1 MTDHDHI
8 DALKVAADPLRV
20 AAALGLQG
28 RGSRFFCPLCQPQ
41 GGKTPDLS
49 VRDKGFTCHKCGEKG
64 DLLKLIEVAAGLDF
78 PSAVAWLEKETGIP
92 SPGRRG
98 KGTDRDKG
106 RAGIVQ
112 PGRSCEAVRPDT
124 VKTTGPA
131 ADPAIYETFLS
142 SCRPVEGRALDFL
155 IRDKGVAEEVV
166 IALGLRFCGREYQDI
181 MHALKERFGEAALLV
196 AGLLKRSKTG
206 RLVPSFWH
214 YYAKKAGF
222 LVIPYLL
229 DGRPVYLKVRP
240 PVSKADAERL
250 GLVRFLNT
258 SAAVPCLYNVDIL
271 TTREEDSIIFFK
283 LRPGRY
289 GEPSKNRPG
298 KVLICEGESDT
309 WTALSYGF
317 AAVGSPG
324 ASGFK
329 SSWVESFWGIID
341 EAGRSRVYL
350 VMDADKAGEE
360 GEVVIAGLFKT
371 AGLPVPLKL
380 ILPPGMDL
388 TDYMK
393 EGEIVS

>member
-1 MTDHDHI
+1 MADHEHI
-8 DALKVAADPLRV
+8 DTLKAAGDPQRV
-20 AAALGLQG
+20 AVALGLHG
-28 RGSRFFCPLCQPQ
+28 RGNRFRCPDPGCVPSD
-41 GGKTPDLS
+41 GRPPDLS
-49 VRDKGFTCHKCGEKG
+49 LSVGDKGFVCHRCGLKG
-64 DLLKLIEVAAGLDF
+64 DILKLIEVAAGLDF
-78 PSAVAWLEKETGIP
+78 PSAVRWLEDLTGIP
-92 SPGRRG
+92 SPVRHKKRIGKTTGRG
-98 KGTDRDKG
+98 
-106 RAGIVQ
+106 GIVQ
-112 PGRSCEAVRPDT
+112 PGSTSQAVRPDP

-131 ADPAIYETFLS
+131 ADPAIYEAFLS
-142 SCRPVEGRALDFL
+142 ACRPVEGRALDFL
-155 IRDKGVAEEVV
+155 IRDKGVKEEVV
-166 IALGLRFCGREYQDI
+166 IALGLRFCGREYLDV
-181 MHALKERFGEAALLV
+181 MNALTERFGEDALQA
-196 AGLLKRSKTG
+196 AGLLKRNQKG

-229 DGRPVYLKVRP
+229 DGRPVYLKARP
-240 PVSKADAERL
+240 PVSKAEAERL
-250 GLVRFLNT
+250 ELVRFLNT
-258 SAAVPCLYNVDIL
+258 AARVPCLYNADAL
-271 TTREEDSIIFFK
+271 KGHPE
-283 LRPGRY
+283 
-289 GEPSKNRPG
+289 

-388 TDYMK
+388 TDYMRGNGSFNPSTHAR
-393 EGEIVS
+393 GERPL

>member
-1 MTDHDHI
+1 MGRKAKPLEMKLLDGNPGKQRLPHEHI
-8 DALKVAADPLRV
+8 DTLKAAADPQRV
-20 AAALGLQG
+20 AVALGLQG
-28 RGSRFFCPLCQPQ
+28 RGGRFRCPLCIPS
-41 GGKTPDLS
+41 GGKAPDFSLA
-49 VRDKGFTCHKCGEKG
+49 VGNKGFICHRCGEKG
-64 DLLKLIEVAAGLDF
+64 DVLKLVEVALKVEFTDAIK
-78 PSAVAWLEKETGIP
+78 WLENETGIP
-92 SPGRRG
+92 SPVRRG
-98 KGTDRDKG
+98 KGPKGDKG
-106 RAGIVQ
+106 RGGIVQ
-112 PGRSCEAVRPDT
+112 PGATSQAVRPDP

-131 ADPAIYETFLS
+131 ADPAIYEAFLTA
-142 SCRPVEGRALDFL
+142 CRPVEGRALDFL
-155 IRDKGVAEEVV
+155 IRDKGVKEEVV
-166 IALGLRFCGREYQDI
+166 LSLGLRFCGREYKEI
-181 MHALKERFGEAALLV
+181 MDTLTERFGEDALQA
-196 AGLLKRSKTG
+196 AGLLKRNQKG

-222 LVIPYLL
+222 LVIPYMLN
-229 DGRPVYLKVRP
+229 GRPVYLKARP
-240 PVSKADAERL
+240 PVSKAEAERL
-250 GLVRFLNT
+250 ELVRFLNT
-258 SAAVPCLYNVDIL
+258 AARVPCLYNADAL
-271 TTREEDSIIFFK
+271 KGHPE
-283 LRPGRY
+283 
-289 GEPSKNRPG
+289 

>member
-1 MTDHDHI
+1 MADHEHI
-8 DALKVAADPLRV
+8 EALKAAADPQRV
-20 AAALGLQG
+20 AVALGLQG
-28 RGSRFFCPLCQPQ
+28 RGRRFFCPVCQSQ

-49 VRDKGFTCHKCGEKG
+49 VRDKGFTCHKCGLKG
-64 DLLKLIEVAAGLDF
+64 DILKLIEVAAGLDF
-78 PSAVAWLEKETGIP
+78 PSAVRWLEDLTGIP
-92 SPGRRG
+92 SPVRHKKRIGKTTGR
-98 KGTDRDKG
+98 T
-106 RAGIVQ
+106 GIVK
-112 PGRSCEAVRPDT
+112 PGASCEAVRPDP

-131 ADPAIYETFLS
+131 ADPAIYEAFLS
-142 SCRPVEGRALDFL
+142 ACRPVEGRPLEWL
-155 IRDKGVAEEVV
+155 TKDKGIAPDVV
-166 IALGLRFCGREYQDI
+166 IALGLRFCGREYLDV
-181 MHALKERFGEAALLV
+181 MNALTERFGEDALQA
-196 AGLLKRSKTG
+196 AGLLKRNQKG

-229 DGRPVYLKVRP
+229 DGRPVYLKARP
-240 PVSKADAERL
+240 PVSKAEAERL
-250 GLVRFLNT
+250 ELVRFLNT
-258 SAAVPCLYNVDIL
+258 AARVPCLYNADAL
-271 TTREEDSIIFFK
+271 KGHPE
-283 LRPGRY
+283 
-289 GEPSKNRPG
+289 

-393 EGEIVS
+393 EGKKEL